1 LFSPPHVYGFGAE
14 AGLFIPEGILLKR
27 LAVLGSTG
35 SIGRNVLDVVR
46 QFPDKFQ
53 IVGLAA
59 GRNLAL
65 LAEQVRSF
73 RPALVSVQD
82 ENLVGELANLLSP
95 ADRVKIVAG
104 TAGASEVAAGTQA
117 DLVVAAM
124 VGAVGLEPTLTAI
137 RQGIAIALANKETL
151 VSAGSLVMEAARQH
165 QVPVI
170 PIDSEHSAI
179 FQAIQGNQP
188 KDIRCLWI
196 TASGGPFLRKTKEEL
211 ASVTAEAAL
220 KHPNWS
226 MGPKI
231 TIDSATLMNKG
242 LEVIEASVL
251 FKLPAQNIKVHVH
264 PQSIIHSLV
273 EYIDGSVIAQLGIP
287 DMRVPISYALAYP
300 ERLPLTLP
308 ALDLFQVGQLTF
320 EPPDLE
326 RFPCLGLAYRALEAG
341 GDMPAVLN
349 AANEIAVAAFLQ
361 GAISFPAIARII
373 AQVMAAHTVRPLTS
387 LEQVLL
393 VDTQARQAAKTIISD
408 QRE

>member
-1 LFSPPHVYGFGAE
+1 M
-14 AGLFIPEGILLKR
+14 KR

-46 QFPDKFQ
+46 QFPEKFK

-59 GRNLAL
+59 GRNLPL
-65 LAEQVRSF
+65 LAEQIRDF
-73 RPALVSVQD
+73 KPAVVSVQD
-82 ENLVGELANLLSP
+82 RFLAADLASLVVSANHT
-95 ADRVKIVAG
+95 RIVSG
-104 TAGASEVAAGTQA
+104 IAGAQEVAASSQA
-117 DLVVAAM
+117 DLVISAM

-137 RQGIAIALANKETL
+137 QQGIAVALANKETL
-151 VSAGSLVMEAARQH
+151 VTAGALVMAAAREH
-165 QVPVI
+165 RVPII

-188 KDIRCLWI
+188 EHIRRLWI
-196 TASGGPFLRKTKEEL
+196 TASGGPFLRKTSEEL
-211 ASVTAEAAL
+211 ARVTAEEAL
-220 KHPNWS
+220 QHPNWN
-226 MGPKI
+226 MGQKI

-251 FKLPAQNIKVHVH
+251 FNLPPQRIEVHVH

-308 ALDLFQVGQLTF
+308 SLDLFQVGQLNF

-326 RFPCLGLAYRALEAG
+326 RFPCLGLAYQALEVG

-349 AANEIAVAAFLQ
+349 AANEVAVAAFLK
-361 GAISFPAIARII
+361 GAVSFPDIARII
-373 AQVMAAHTVRPLTS
+373 SKVMGKHTVQPLAS
-387 LEQVLL
+387 LEQVLA
-393 VDTQARQAAKTIISD
+393 VDRQARQTARTIISQ

>member
-1 LFSPPHVYGFGAE
+1 MY
-14 AGLFIPEGILLKR
+14 LKR

-35 SIGRNVLDVVR
+35 SIGQNVLDVAR
-46 QFPDKFQ
+46 QFPEKFQ

-59 GRNLAL
+59 GRNIRL
-65 LAEQVRSF
+65 LAEQVRDF
-73 RPALVSVQD
+73 HPALVSVQD
-82 ENLVGELANLLSP
+82 KSLAADLASLLASP
-95 ADRVKIVAG
+95 NHTKIVSG
-104 TAGASEVAAGTQA
+104 IAGAKEVAASSQA
-117 DLVVAAM
+117 DLVVSAM

-137 RQGIAIALANKETL
+137 HQGIAVALANKETL
-151 VSAGSLVMEAARQH
+151 VTAGPLVMAAARER
-165 QVPVI
+165 QVPII

-179 FQAIQGNQP
+179 FQAIQGNHP
-188 KDIRCLWI
+188 DDIRCLWI
-196 TASGGPFLRKTKEEL
+196 TASGGPFLRKTRTEL
-211 ASVTAEAAL
+211 AKVTAEEAL

-251 FKLPAQNIKVHVH
+251 FNLPPQRIKVHVH

-308 ALDLFQVGQLTF
+308 PLDLFQVGQLNF

-326 RFPCLGLAYRALEAG
+326 RFPCLSLAFQALEAG

-349 AANEIAVAAFLQ
+349 AANEVAVSAFLQ
-361 GAISFPAIARII
+361 GIITFPDIARII
-373 AQVMAAHTVRPLTS
+373 SQIMAKHTVQSLSS
-387 LEQVLL
+387 LEQVLA
-393 VDTQARQAAKTIISD
+393 VDREARQKASTIISQ